1 MPDNFEII
9 HVWVLFLAP
18 LPLLL
23 YFVLPA
29 LKIKSAS
36 LLIPNI
42 VKSSIYTKQEPKKSS
57 FVNKKSFLEVLV
69 QSIIWL
75 LLLASL
81 SSPQLVGKAELKAK
95 NSRNFLIVAD
105 LSFSMAQKDWKIENK
120 PVTRW
125 EAVTT
130 VMDEF
135 IEKREGDRIGLV
147 LFGSNAYVQAP
158 FTPDLIT
165 VKTMLDEAAVGLAG
179 QTTSIGKAIMK
190 GIDLFDK
197 DTIQTKVMLLLTDG
211 VDAGIGVLPLDAADI
226 AKRDSI
232 MIYTIGIGDPNSVN
246 SDLDEKTLEEI
257 AEITEGQYFRAMN
270 TERLNSIY
278 DELDKLEP
286 IEYEEE
292 TYRPRTLLYHYPLGV
307 ALILFL
313 GYSLLSGIIS
323 FYKKRLKTEKND

>member
-9 HVWVLFLAP
+9 HMWVFFLIP
-18 LPLLL
+18 LPLLI
-23 YFVLPA
+23 YIVMPS
-29 LKIKSAS
+29 LKIKSAA
-36 LLIPNI
+36 LLIPNL
-42 VKSSIYTKQEPKKSS
+42 KKSS
-57 FVNKKSFLEVLV
+57 EYTNQQPKSSSLVQKKSFIEIIVL
-69 QSIIWL
+69 SIVWL

-105 LSFSMAQKDWKIENK
+105 MSFSMAQKDWKISGK

-125 EAVTT
+125 DAVTA

-135 IEKREGDRIGLV
+135 IEKREGDRMGLV

-158 FTPDLIT
+158 FTPDLPT

-190 GIDLFDK
+190 GIDLFDN
-197 DTIQTKVMLLLTDG
+197 DTIKTKVMLLLTDG
-211 VDAGIGVLPLDAADI
+211 VDAGLGVLPLDAADI

-232 MIYTIGIGDPNSVN
+232 MIYTIGIGDPNSGN
-246 SDLDEKTLEEI
+246 SDLDERTLEDI
-257 AEITEGQYFRAMN
+257 ADITGGQYFRAIN

-292 TYRPRTLLYHYPLGV
+292 SYRPRTFLYHYPL
-307 ALILFL
+307 LIAILVFL
-313 GYSLLSGIIS
+313 TYVLISTMLS
-323 FYKKRLKTEKND
+323 FYKKIIKVHND

>member
-1 MPDNFEII
+1 MSTLLGHSVAQALQLKHKSKTSLRTSLSNALGFLFSISTSRSTFALPRVLCFSSRVARKLGHIVPESATDLHFPAPL
-9 HVWVLFLAP
+9 HFWVLFLAP

-165 VKTMLDEAAVGLAG
+165 VKTH
-179 QTTSIGKAIMK
+179 
-190 GIDLFDK
+190 
-197 DTIQTKVMLLLTDG
+197 
-211 VDAGIGVLPLDAADI
+211 P
-226 AKRDSI
+226 
-232 MIYTIGIGDPNSVN
+232 
-246 SDLDEKTLEEI
+246 
-257 AEITEGQYFRAMN
+257 
-270 TERLNSIY
+270 
-278 DELDKLEP
+278 
-286 IEYEEE
+286 
-292 TYRPRTLLYHYPLGV
+292 
-307 ALILFL
+307 
-313 GYSLLSGIIS
+313 
-323 FYKKRLKTEKND
+323 

>member
-9 HVWVLFLAP
+9 HKWVLILTP

-23 YFVLPA
+23 YFIVPA

-36 LLIPNI
+36 LLIPNM
-42 VKSSIYTKQEPKKSS
+42 VKSSEYTKQKPSRNSLIPKKHFFEIIMLS
-57 FVNKKSFLEVLV
+57 FVWV
-69 QSIIWL
+69 L
-75 LLLASL
+75 LLLSL
-81 SSPQLVGKAELKAK
+81 SSPQLVGKAELKPK

-125 EAVTT
+125 EAVTS
-130 VMDEF
+130 VMNEF
-135 IEKREGDRIGLV
+135 IEKREGDRMGLV

-197 DTIQTKVMLLLTDG
+197 DTIKTKVMLLLTDG

-232 MIYTIGIGDPNSVN
+232 LIYTIGIGDPNSGN

-257 AEITEGQYFRAMN
+257 AEITGGQYFRAIN
-270 TERLNSIY
+270 TDRLNSIY
-278 DELDKLEP
+278 EELDKLEP

-292 TYRPRTLLYHYPLGV
+292 SYRPRTLLYPYPLGLAIV
-307 ALILFL
+307 LFL
-313 GYSLLSGIIS
+313 CYALFAEIIS
-323 FYKKRLKTEKND
+323 FYKKQLKSDEND